1 MAFFGPVLMIFCVF
15 LRPIKH
21 WCSIHTIKFS
31 FLADEKAEH
40 TFEFTHAKL
49 NDSILGQFMYGSF
62 SRYKTWMKFIFVIQN
77 LPLYVTQDMLTSKSS
92 WDQIC

>member
-1 MAFFGPVLMIFCVF
+1 
-15 LRPIKH
+15 
-21 WCSIHTIKFS
+21 
-31 FLADEKAEH
+31 
-40 TFEFTHAKL
+40 
-49 NDSILGQFMYGSF
+49 MYGSF